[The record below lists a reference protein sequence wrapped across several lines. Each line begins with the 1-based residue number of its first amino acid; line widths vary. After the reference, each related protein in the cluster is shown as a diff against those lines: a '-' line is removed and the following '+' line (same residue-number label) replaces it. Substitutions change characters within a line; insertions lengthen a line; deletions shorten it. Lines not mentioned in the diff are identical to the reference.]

1 MLFVLFKHPFG
12 YKALIVFAGIRNIA
26 LEELLQ
32 YLMTEIANK
41 LARTNPLF
49 AGKHRDLHLQ

>member
-1 MLFVLFKHPFG
+1 M
-12 YKALIVFAGIRNIA
+12 VFAGIRNIA
-26 LEELLQ
+26 LEELFQ